1 MPSLEPLSLHTLL
14 RVPLLQGSHS
24 AVVMATLAP
33 VDVFGD
39 NCLTTA
45 PVVALPDAHM

>member
-1 MPSLEPLSLHTLL
+1 MPSLETLSLHTLL

-39 NCLTTA
+39 NCLTNS
-45 PVVALPDAHM
+45 PVAALPDTHV

>member
-24 AVVMATLAP
+24 AVVMATL
-33 VDVFGD
+33 DVFGD